1 VVEQM
6 LKQYS
11 EWWDACRPLMV
22 NEDADLSKTER
33 PWPDYLKE
41 QTENKPVPEL
51 IIPGVQTDLKIMSMS
66 VTK

>member
-1 VVEQM
+1 
-6 LKQYS
+6 
-11 EWWDACRPLMV
+11 MV